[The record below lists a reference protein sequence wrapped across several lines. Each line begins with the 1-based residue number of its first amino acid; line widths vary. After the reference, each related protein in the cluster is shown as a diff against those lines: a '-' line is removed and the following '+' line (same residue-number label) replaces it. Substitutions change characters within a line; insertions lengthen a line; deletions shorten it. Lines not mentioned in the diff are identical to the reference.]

1 MSTNGDAPI
10 LICYDRSDGARR
22 AIEQAAS
29 LFPGARILVLNVW
42 SFPVMVSAY
51 GAGDATAYSRK
62 SQEELAVRDAET
74 GCAFARELG
83 LDATPLT
90 ACGSS
95 EGTWHTI
102 LRVAD
107 EHDVSLIVVG
117 ARGLTG
123 LRSVFLGSVS
133 HGVMHHAHRPV
144 LVVPHAVVGR
154 PETFDAP
161 ADVASRLKS
170 LS

>member
-22 AIEQAAS
+22 ALEQVAE
-29 LFPGARILVLNVW
+29 LFPGARTLVLNVW

-74 GCAFARELG
+74 GCAIARELG
-83 LDATPLT
+83 LDASPLT

-107 EHDVSLIVVG
+107 ERDVSLIVVG

-123 LRSVFLGSVS
+123 LRSMFLGSVS
-133 HGVMHHAHRPV
+133 HGVVQHAQRPV
-144 LVVPHAVVGR
+144 LVVPRTVEAR
-154 PETFDAP
+154 PETIEAP
-161 ADVASRLKS
+161 ADVASQLES

>member
-1 MSTNGDAPI
+1 
-10 LICYDRSDGARR
+10 
-22 AIEQAAS
+22 
-29 LFPGARILVLNVW
+29 
-42 SFPVMVSAY
+42 MVSAY
-51 GAGDATAYSRK
+51 GAGDATAFSRK

-74 GCAFARELG
+74 GCAIARELG

-117 ARGLTG
+117 ARGLGG
-123 LRSVFLGSVS
+123 LRSLFLGSVS
-133 HGVMHHAHRPV
+133 HGVVHHAHRPV
-144 LVVPHAVVGR
+144 LVVP
-154 PETFDAP
+154 ETVAASAETPKAP
-161 ADVASRLKS
+161 VDVASQFESLK
-170 LS
+170 